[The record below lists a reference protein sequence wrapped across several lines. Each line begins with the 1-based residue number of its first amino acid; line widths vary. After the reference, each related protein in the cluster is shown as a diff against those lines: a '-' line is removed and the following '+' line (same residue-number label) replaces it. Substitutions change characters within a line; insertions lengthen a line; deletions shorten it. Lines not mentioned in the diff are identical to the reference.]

1 MKKTFKQFLNESIS
15 VVNGDLQIST
25 QKYKSGSTKDEIST
39 YLDHKPYTTKVSG
52 CDAEIYSILNYVSSE
67 VSTNI
72 LKSLKG
78 GGPYKV
84 NDKQFESLM
93 KQVRTATSTLVKR
106 FKPDVIIYPKSK
118 SPLVKYFV
126 DEISSEYPS
135 AEVLSDRFMKTIL
148 DAENVEPLINTS
160 HPEWKKFAEE
170 NPKLVISLKKDLKR
184 QIKGG
189 ELELKKFY
197 KPYLKFIK
205 NFLELEDAYEVLEK
219 VMEKN
224 VIVVDDI
231 LSSGSTMSE
240 MIRQLSDFEPSDM
253 IGLTMFKL
261 TSSQK

>member
-1 MKKTFKQFLNESIS
+1 MKKTFKRFLDESIS
-15 VVNGDLQIST
+15 VVDGAIQIST
-25 QKYKSGSTKDEIST
+25 QKHKSGSTKDEIST
-39 YLDHKPYTTKVSG
+39 YFNRKPYITAISG
-52 CDAEIYSILNYVSSE
+52 CDAKIYSILNYVPSE
-67 VSTNI
+67 ISTDM

-93 KQVRTATSTLVKR
+93 KQVRSATSTLVKS
-106 FKPDVIIYPKSK
+106 FKPDIIIYPKSK
-118 SPLVKYFV
+118 SPLLKQFV
-126 DEISSEYPS
+126 NEVASEYPS
-135 AEVLSDRFMKTIL
+135 AEVLSDKFIKTIL

-160 HPEWKKFAEE
+160 HPGWKKFAEE
-170 NPKLVISLKKDLKR
+170 NPKQVVLLKKDLKR

-205 NFLELEDAYEVLEK
+205 NFLELEDAYQVLEK
-219 VMEKN
+219 VMGKN

-231 LSSGSTMSE
+231 LSSGSTMTE
-240 MIRQLSDFEPSDM
+240 MIRQLTDFEPSEM

-261 TSSQK
+261 TSSLK